1 MLKGTQVKNLIRVNL
16 FRRTLFVWPG
26 LSFYSATDL
35 FTSDWVDNPIW
46 VHPDRCITGSKL
58 NSPFIDVIG
67 NKNKDLKREEQSV
80 CDWTGKNTK
89 KCFTVFIQPATGAI
103 AAVAWLAQVFG
114 I

>member
-1 MLKGTQVKNLIRVNL
+1 MLKGTQVKKIDTSKFVRK
-16 FRRTLFVWPG
+16 TLFVWPG

-67 NKNKDLKREEQSV
+67 NQNKDLKREEQSV

-89 KCFTVFIQPATGAI
+89 KCFTVFI
-103 AAVAWLAQVFG
+103 
-114 I
+114 